1 MDCKSTDRI
10 AFKQQLFAREELS
23 RRWPALNK
31 YISSTT
37 TLEAAYINTEQ
48 LIGNRLEISR
58 GTAQEALD
66 FYNKV
71 VQDGRY
77 IDRLLEA
84 PQEVAE
90 KLKLPLSEDAIKRL
104 VTVNELLPPGG
115 TVMNIAVVAVAVA
128 VTVVIV
134 KGIDPLEELV
144 IDQRGFVRL

>member
-1 MDCKSTDRI
+1 M
-10 AFKQQLFAREELS
+10 
-23 RRWPALNK
+23 
-31 YISSTT
+31 
-37 TLEAAYINTEQ
+37 
-48 LIGNRLEISR
+48 GNRLDISR

-90 KLKLPLSEDAIKRL
+90 KLKLPLSKEAIERL
-104 VTVNELLPPGG
+104 VTVNQLLPPGS

-144 IDQRGFVRL
+144 IDQRGLVRL

>member
-23 RRWPALNK
+23 RCWPALNK

-37 TLEAAYINTEQ
+37 ALEAAYVNTEQ
-48 LIGNRLEISR
+48 LVGNRLDISR

-90 KLKLPLSEDAIKRL
+90 KLKLPLSKEAIERL
-104 VTVNELLPPGG
+104 VTVNQLLPPGS

-144 IDQRGFVRL
+144 IDQRGLVRL